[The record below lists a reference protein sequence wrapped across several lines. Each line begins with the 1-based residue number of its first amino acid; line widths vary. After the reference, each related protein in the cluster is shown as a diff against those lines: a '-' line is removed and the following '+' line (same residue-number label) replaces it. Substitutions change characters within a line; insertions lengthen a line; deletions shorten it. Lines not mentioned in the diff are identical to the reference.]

1 MHPLASV
8 RNSLILAGAAL
19 CVVPLAEA
27 QVTLN
32 LTTVEQTSCVAVTD
46 ALGLQLVPGG
56 TDLQATGVTLTGTG
70 CGSANSE
77 FDVTVNAPATA
88 VAGTPFNVSWSA
100 TEAATKCTYGGSA
113 GITGWP
119 VGQTACD
126 GAACA
131 GTHNPSVTLPA
142 AGSYSFSM
150 TCTNATGFAQ
160 DGLTASGPPEAPQP
174 PNFVLTAPA
183 TATTGTAIQ
192 VSWSVQGAA
201 ACTGSA
207 SLNGSSASLAGWTDV
222 TSPTSPR
229 SVTFAQAGAWVL
241 NLSCS
246 NANGSTASQPRA
258 ITVSPVG
265 DPSCPAGRQ
274 TVADVCY
281 SYSLGSSCANGT
293 DVTKFENIWGR
304 MAPQQTPTP
313 FPGEQFFA
321 IFKNMQQA
329 GYISAKFTVPATG
342 LPPLQWGMFSH
353 GESLSG
359 PNVTMA
365 ISPQCGDF
373 QPATSICLRSN
384 MGPGDILTKW
394 RLPTAAGIV
403 AACDV
408 VPGQSYYVNI
418 KMTEPVPPTHD
429 HCAGSTCK
437 VTIQHNHTP

>member
-126 GAACA
+126 GAACE

-192 VSWSVQGAA
+192 VSWSVTGAA

-207 SLNGSSASLAGWTDV
+207 SLNGS
-222 TSPTSPR
+222 
-229 SVTFAQAGAWVL
+229 
-241 NLSCS
+241 
-246 NANGSTASQPRA
+246 
-258 ITVSPVG
+258 
-265 DPSCPAGRQ
+265 
-274 TVADVCY
+274 
-281 SYSLGSSCANGT
+281 
-293 DVTKFENIWGR
+293 
-304 MAPQQTPTP
+304 
-313 FPGEQFFA
+313 
-321 IFKNMQQA
+321 
-329 GYISAKFTVPATG
+329 
-342 LPPLQWGMFSH
+342 
-353 GESLSG
+353 
-359 PNVTMA
+359 
-365 ISPQCGDF
+365 
-373 QPATSICLRSN
+373 
-384 MGPGDILTKW
+384 
-394 RLPTAAGIV
+394 
-403 AACDV
+403 
-408 VPGQSYYVNI
+408 
-418 KMTEPVPPTHD
+418 
-429 HCAGSTCK
+429 
-437 VTIQHNHTP
+437 

>member
-1 MHPLASV
+1 MHLLAAI

-19 CVVPLAEA
+19 FAAPIAQA

-32 LTTVEQTSCVAVTD
+32 LTTVEQTNCVAVTD
-46 ALGLQLVPGG
+46 VQGLQLVPGG

-77 FDVTVNAPATA
+77 FDVTVNAPASA
-88 VAGTPFNVSWSA
+88 VAGTPFNISWSA
-100 TEAATKCTYGGSA
+100 TDAATKCTYGGTP
-113 GITGWP
+113 GVTDWP

-126 GAACA
+126 GAACT
-131 GTHNPSVTLPA
+131 GSHNKSVTLPG
-142 AGSYSFSM
+142 AGNYSFSM

-183 TATTGTAIQ
+183 TATVGTAIQ
-192 VSWSVQGAA
+192 VSWSVTGAT

-258 ITVSPVG
+258 ITVSAVG

-281 SYSLGSSCANGT
+281 SYGPSNCANNS

-304 MAPQQTPTP
+304 SSGTDTTFAM
-313 FPGEQFFA
+313 FPGENVFA
-321 IFKNMQQA
+321 IIKNMQKS
-329 GYISAKFTVPATG
+329 GYISAKFTAPLLPLNSWGIFNHAATTSG
-342 LPPLQWGMFSH
+342 PPLDAS
-353 GESLSG
+353 
-359 PNVTMA
+359 
-365 ISPQCGDF
+365 ISSTCGDF
-373 QPATSICLRSN
+373 TSTDFRCNVTGIDTGDNMIAWKLPGYPGPSLCQLAPGETYYLNIRITSPPPATHNDCS
-384 MGPGDILTKW
+384 G
-394 RLPTAAGIV
+394 A
-403 AACDV
+403 
-408 VPGQSYYVNI
+408 
-418 KMTEPVPPTHD
+418 
-429 HCAGSTCK
+429 TCK
-437 VTIQHNHTP
+437 VNIQNNHTP

>member
-126 GAACA
+126 GAACE
-131 GTHNPSVTLPA
+131 GTHNPSVTRPA

-183 TATTGTAIQ
+183 TAAVGTAIQ
-192 VSWSVQGAA
+192 VSWSVTGATT
-201 ACTGSA
+201 CTGSA

-241 NLSCS
+241 NLSCW
-246 NANGSTASQPRA
+246 NENGSTASQPRA

-293 DVTKFENIWGR
+293 DVTRFETIWGR
-304 MAPQQTPTP
+304 AAPAETPVP
-313 FPGEQFFA
+313 FPGRQYFA
-321 IFKNMQQA
+321 VFKNMQKT
-329 GYISAKFTVPATG
+329 GYIAAKFTVPLTG
-342 LPPLQWGMFSH
+342 LPANQWGQFSH
-353 GESLSG
+353 GETLPG
-359 PNVTMA
+359 PNLTMA
-365 ISPQCGDF
+365 VSSECGDF
-373 QPATSICLRSN
+373 QPEEASCVRSDQPPGGLLSRWKVPTSATTGCTL
-384 MGPGDILTKW
+384 
-394 RLPTAAGIV
+394 
-403 AACDV
+403 
-408 VPGQSYYVNI
+408 VPGQTYYVNF
-418 KMTEPVPPTHD
+418 KMTNPPATHD
-429 HCAGSTCK
+429 DCAGSTCN
-437 VTIQHNHTP
+437 VTVQSNHTP